1 MMSSTVAN
9 AFYLENPVPYAEMAV
24 AQERFVA
31 ARMADAIGD
40 AVFFLEHLPVVTLGR
55 RGVTASLVKSPRSLA
70 SRGIS
75 FSQST
80 RGGDVTYHAPGQ
92 IVMYPILKLTGREA
106 DVHCYTHALEE
117 IAIRTAASFKVEA
130 FRRDGM
136 TGAWTQHGKLAA
148 IGVRLKRW
156 VTSHGMSFNVNPDL
170 AGFESI
176 VPCGLRNERVTSV
189 EAILGEDCPSLI
201 DVRESMALHFSDV
214 LGRTLKVRRM
224 SGTTFL
230 RNSSAM

>member
-1 MMSSTVAN
+1 MIAT
-9 AFYLENPVPYAEMAV
+9 AFYLENPVPYAEMAD

-31 ARMADAIGD
+31 ARLAEEIGD

-70 SRGIS
+70 RQGIS
-75 FSQST
+75 VSRST
-80 RGGDVTYHAPGQ
+80 RGGDVTYHAQGQ
-92 IVMYPILKLTGREA
+92 LIMYPILKLTGREA
-106 DVHCYTHALEE
+106 DVRCYTHALEE

-130 FRRDGM
+130 FCRDGM

-156 VTSHGMSFNVNPDL
+156 VTSHGMSFNVDIDL

-176 VPCGLRNERVTSV
+176 IPCGLRNERVTSLK
-189 EAILGEDCPSLI
+189 AILGKDCPSLI
-201 DVRESMALHFSDV
+201 GVRESMALHLADV
-214 LGRTLKVRRM
+214 LGRKLKVRRM
-224 SGTTFL
+224 SGATFL
-230 RNSSAM
+230 CNSSAM